1 MTKEQIATLLTRVEA
16 WPEAAQ
22 AELAE
27 VARAIEAELS
37 GEYKP
42 TAGELEGI
50 DRGLQDAAAGR
61 FATREEI
68 EAVFAKHRSA

>member
-1 MTKEQIATLLTRVEA
+1 MTKEQIATLLTRIET

-22 AELAE
+22 AELAQ

-37 GEYKP
+37 GEYEP
-42 TAGELEGI
+42 TASELEGI

-61 FATREEI
+61 FATWEEI
-68 EAVFAKHRSA
+68 EAVFAKHRPS